1 MIFARAED
9 VRSAKADKTWTYA
22 DQISAGEFTGAKTS
36 DLLVRWNDGRLTL
49 HPGVDAAGTHS
60 EVQLVG

>member
-1 MIFARAED
+1 MIA
-9 VRSAKADKTWTYA
+9 
-22 DQISAGEFTGAKTS
+22 TGAHSGDRTRH
-36 DLLVRWNDGRLTL
+36 DVLVRWNDGRLTL